1 MQPQEHPP
9 PLPVLPKIPSPCD
22 GAALCLSIQVGSG
35 LDLDPGRGIYNLV
48 LIATGYKQQPRLQSG
63 CLEPSPL
70 AAAGLLC
77 ALAK

>member
-9 PLPVLPKIPSPCD
+9 PLPVLPKILSPCD

-48 LIATGYKQQPRLQSG
+48 LIATGYK
-63 CLEPSPL
+63 
-70 AAAGLLC
+70 
-77 ALAK
+77 